1 MNAGWGPRASAG
13 VVAGVFKGARDVRLS
28 ALRIRA
34 AGLGDVLRSWIQ
46 AETDNRRFFLW
57 LPVAFGAGILLYFA
71 ADREPSLWAPVLG
84 FVLSSAATRA
94 LQRRGAIAGFRLA
107 LAISGVMA
115 GFATCCLKTSLL
127 ANAVIERTIT
137 ARVTAYV
144 ETIDL
149 RENGAR
155 LLLRPGA
162 IAGIESAKLPRRI
175 RVTMRARPDFE
186 AGATIEGTMRL
197 LPPPRP
203 SEPGG
208 YDFSRDAY
216 FNGIGAVGSISSHPA
231 MAADAAV
238 PLVART
244 NATVDRARNAL
255 TARIIQI
262 VGGQHGPV
270 AAALVTGKRGQ
281 IAEETNEALRGAG
294 IYHVVSISGL
304 HMVLAAGLFLWSLRA
319 VLAMFPAL
327 ALRRPIKLWAASF
340 AMLGAISY
348 DLFSGSEVATER
360 SLVMVLV
367 LLGAV
372 LAGRPAFSMRN
383 LAIAALAVMA
393 LEPQSIL
400 GPSFQ
405 MSFAAVAAMIAAF
418 EKRAGGA
425 EPGLHGEAGLDPGAM
440 ADPRAT
446 WVGRMRIV
454 LSAMFL
460 TTLVASLATDP
471 YSSYHFHRITP
482 FGLIGNML
490 TLPLVEFIVMPAAV
504 LGVAAH
510 PFGLDGPV
518 WWLMG
523 QGIWFMMEV
532 ARWVASLNGSTLYL
546 HAFGPGALLLMSFGL
561 IWTALWQSPVRWGG
575 APVFAAGIVLA
586 ASVAQPDFVADRQG
600 RSLAY
605 RQDDGKL
612 AILNGKANPFG
623 VSQWLT
629 ADADSRKP
637 GDPRL
642 AGNSLCDPKGCT
654 GILRD
659 GRIIA
664 LVLDREA
671 LAHDCGRADIV
682 VTPIFADGLC
692 NGPELL
698 IDAGYLQKQGAT
710 RLWLKPDGM
719 LYAQHARDADYD
731 RPWSPAPRRPAQA
744 TPANNGWTAASGP
757 PAGAADEPDNA
768 DILNPY
774 R

>member
-1 MNAGWGPRASAG
+1 MTGFCIA
-13 VVAGVFKGARDVRLS
+13 LS
-28 ALRIRA
+28 IA
-34 AGLGDVLRSWIQ
+34 AG
-46 AETDNRRFFLW
+46 
-57 LPVAFGAGILLYFA
+57 
-71 ADREPSLWAPVLG
+71 
-84 FVLSSAATRA
+84 
-94 LQRRGAIAGFRLA
+94 
-107 LAISGVMA
+107 MA
-115 GFATCCLKTSLL
+115 GFATACLKTVSL
-127 ANAVIERTIT
+127 ANPVIARTIT

-149 RENGAR
+149 PENGAR
-155 LLLRPGA
+155 LLLRPA
-162 IAGIESAKLPRRI
+162 TIAGVDAVEIPRRI
-175 RVTMRARPDFE
+175 RVTMRAKPDFE
-186 AGATIEGTMRL
+186 AGITIEGTMRL

-208 YDFSRDAY
+208 YDFSRDAF
-216 FNGIGAVGSISSHPA
+216 FNGIGAVGSISSQPA
-231 MAADAAV
+231 RTADAGA
-238 PLVART
+238 PLVARI
-244 NATVDRARNAL
+244 NAAIDRACNAL

-262 VGGQHGPV
+262 VGGAHGPV

-304 HMVLAAGLFLWSLRA
+304 HMVLAAGLFLWSPRA
-319 VLAMFPAL
+319 LLAMVPAL
-327 ALRRPIKLWAASF
+327 ALRGPIKLWAAGF
-340 AMLGAISY
+340 AMFGAVSY

-360 SLVMVLV
+360 SLIMVLV

-383 LAIAALAVMA
+383 LAIAALAVLA

-405 MSFAAVAAMIAAF
+405 MAFAAVAAMIAAF
-418 EKRAGGA
+418 EKRAGGV
-425 EPGLHGEAGLDPGAM
+425 EPGLHGEAGLGPRAI
-440 ADPRAT
+440 ADPRAS
-446 WVGRMRIV
+446 WFGRMRIV

-490 TLPLVEFIVMPAAV
+490 TLPLVELVVMPAAV

-532 ARWVASLNGSTLYL
+532 ARWVSSLNGSTLYL
-546 HAFGPGALLLMSFGL
+546 PAFGPGALLLMSFGL
-561 IWTALWQSPVRWGG
+561 VWTALWQSPLSWGG
-575 APVFAAGIVLA
+575 PLVFASGIALA
-586 ASVAQPDFVADRQG
+586 TTSVQPDFVVDRQG

-605 RQDDGKL
+605 LQDDGKL

-642 AGNSLCDPKGCT
+642 AGNSLCDSKGCT
-654 GILRD
+654 GVLRD

-664 LVLDREA
+664 LVLEREA
-671 LAHDCGRADIV
+671 LAHDCGRADLV
-682 VTPIFADGLC
+682 ATPIFADGLC

-710 RLWLKPDGM
+710 RLWLRPDGT
-719 LYAQHARDADYD
+719 LHAQHAREAEYD
-731 RPWSPAPRRPAQA
+731 RPWSPAPHRPVQRA
-744 TPANNGWTAASGP
+744 PASNGWVSPSGP
-757 PAGAADEPDNA
+757 ITAPDSEPDTN